1 MEPGNDWT
9 VEKRPNLLLRM
20 RASAALRAYDEAE
33 KPYRRLV
40 WEMES
45 LEAERK
51 AVLQSLVARHRA
63 AKGSTGDLDAYLA
76 SVSAELQR
84 INERFYELS
93 EPWEKA
99 EAAMK
104 SAYAATQRVLRDLG
118 FSELPDARKS
128 PEDPS

>member
-1 MEPGNDWT
+1 MEPGDDWT

-63 AKGSTGDLDAYLA
+63 AKGSTGDLA

-118 FSELPDARKS
+118 FRELPDARKS
-128 PEDPS
+128 PEEPS

>member
-1 MEPGNDWT
+1 MKPGDDWT

-20 RASAALRAYDEAE
+20 RARVALRAYDEAE
-33 KPYRRLV
+33 KPYRRLL

-45 LEAERK
+45 LEAERE

-63 AKGSTGDLDAYLA
+63 GQGSAADLE

-99 EAAMK
+99 DAAMK
-104 SAYAATQRVLRDLG
+104 SAYAATQRVLSDLG
-118 FSELPDARKS
+118 FKELPDT
-128 PEDPS
+128 PEAPEGPS

>member
-1 MEPGNDWT
+1 MEPGDDWA
-9 VEKRPNLLLRM
+9 VDRRPNLLLRM
-20 RASAALRAYDEAE
+20 RARAALRAYDEAE
-33 KPYRRLV
+33 KPYRCLV

-45 LEAERK
+45 LEAERE
-51 AVLQSLVARHRA
+51 ALLQSLVARHRA
-63 AKGSTGDLDAYLA
+63 KKDGADDLE

-118 FSELPDARKS
+118 FRERPAGAKP
-128 PEDPS
+128 PEGLS